1 MTEVRRLCP
10 GSCESSLPQH
20 PKYGSQ
26 MQNGT
31 SGRRRYV
38 ELDTCW
44 GVPVATACITFL
56 SCIASSSYG
65 YLYVLFMEKHHVGR
79 EQAAWPQSALVIS
92 GGCAGLLVSVVQKKF
107 SIYQITLL
115 GGIMASAGV
124 VASSFAPN
132 IAWLSLTFGVIQG
145 AGIGTTLLGVAM
157 YLLLYFDKYK
167 ATVTAIK
174 DVGTVAAG
182 VAGVP
187 WTSLFVKEYGLQG
200 SLLLTGGF
208 MIHIVPLVMLIKTPR
223 PLQICQGK
231 KDITITMSA
240 QEANADTAPTE
251 KIATE
256 LVRQKEQ
263 FVPSPNKKHLTSS
276 SSPPRVFTVFKWFPF
291 FVLVLL
297 QVIADYTFSTFMTTI
312 VDYAGDK
319 GAELERAKTIIMF
332 TALGQALG
340 RVVVPLASD
349 KISFSRSPIAVA
361 CLLVTAVCLAVITSV
376 SAFEEIA
383 ALACL
388 AGVAQGYIQCIR
400 PVLVAD
406 HVGMDRFSLCC
417 GIGGLV
423 GAPVCL
429 SGPAI
434 LGFFRDNRG
443 SYDRL
448 YFMIAGLN
456 LGVGMVLSVLV
467 FQALLQRPCC
477 PPKNL
482 SPVSSLETTQTE
494 ETSASE

>member
-1 MTEVRRLCP
+1 MMQSGSTER
-10 GSCESSLPQH
+10 Q
-20 PKYGSQ
+20 
-26 MQNGT
+26 
-31 SGRRRYV
+31 RYV
-38 ELDTCW
+38 DLDTCW

-56 SCIASSSYG
+56 LCITSSSYG

-92 GGCAGLLVSVVQKKF
+92 GGCVGLLVSAVQKKF
-107 SIYQITLL
+107 SIYHITLV

-132 IAWLSLTFGVIQG
+132 IVWLSLTFGVIQG
-145 AGIGTTLLGVAM
+145 AGTGTTLLGIAM

-174 DVGTVAAG
+174 DVGMVAAG
-182 VAGVP
+182 VAAVP
-187 WTSLFVKEYGLQG
+187 WTSLLVKEYGLQG

-208 MIHIVPLVMLIKTPR
+208 MIHIVPLVMLIRTPR

-231 KDITITMSA
+231 KDNTMSA
-240 QEANADTAPTE
+240 QQANADSAPTM
-251 KIATE
+251 KITTKS
-256 LVRQKEQ
+256 VRQKEQ
-263 FVPSPNKKHLTSS
+263 FVPSPNKKLLASS
-276 SSPPRVFTVFKWFPF
+276 SSPPSVFTVFKWFPF
-291 FVLVLL
+291 SVLVLL
-297 QVIADYTFSTFMTTI
+297 QVIADYTFATFMTTI
-312 VDYAGDK
+312 VDYAADK

-361 CLLVTAVCLAVITSV
+361 CLLVTAVCFAVITSV
-376 SAFEEIA
+376 SAFEEMV

-388 AGVAQGYIQCIR
+388 AGVAQGYIHCIR
-400 PVLVAD
+400 SVLVAD
-406 HVGMDRFSLCC
+406 HVGMDRFSLCY

-423 GAPVCL
+423 GAPLSL

-456 LGVGMVLSVLV
+456 LGVGMLLTVLV
-467 FQALLQRPCC
+467 FQAFRQRRCC
-477 PPKNL
+477 PPKFE
-482 SPVSSLETTQTE
+482 SPVPSLERTETE
-494 ETSASE
+494 ETSAFE